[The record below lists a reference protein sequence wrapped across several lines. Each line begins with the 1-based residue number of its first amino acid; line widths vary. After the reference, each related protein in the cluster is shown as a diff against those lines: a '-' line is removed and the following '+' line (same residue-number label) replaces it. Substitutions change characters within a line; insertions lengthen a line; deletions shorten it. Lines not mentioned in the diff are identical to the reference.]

1 MRSRPAER
9 EALFDEKPL
18 FGAASEVEFGQP
30 GSCRCGEGRKMGEA
44 WPTYAGRRSGSRMG
58 CAGLVSRR
66 RIIGCS
72 MRRRLRLVGR
82 SRSGRDG
89 FRSRRRC
96 GSRRGCRRSCRR
108 VGGTR
113 GVRHT
118 NPVARGRLRRRMTGG
133 DQDQT
138 SSPGRQKSFWFAL
151 FSKHHFSLRC
161 SADGD
166 SGKVWQSRPQQD
178 GLTAG
183 RSFDRIEADSLSQT
197 GLSNI
202 GRRDAVHHVRLKT
215 LW

>member
-1 MRSRPAER
+1 VRSRPAER
-9 EALFDEKPL
+9 EALFDEKLL
-18 FGAASEVEFGQP
+18 FGAAREVEFGQP
-30 GSCRCGEGRKMGEA
+30 GSRRRVEGRKMGKTR
-44 WPTYAGRRSGSRMG
+44 PTGAGRRSGGSRMG
-58 CAGLVSRR
+58 RAGLVSRR

-82 SRSGRDG
+82 SCSGRDD

-96 GSRRGCRRSCRR
+96 GSRRGCRHPRRR

-113 GVRHT
+113 GVRRT
-118 NPVARGRLRRRMTGG
+118 SPVARGRLRRRVTGG

-138 SSPGRQKSFWFAL
+138 SGPGRQKPSFLVAL
-151 FSKHHFSLRC
+151 FLRHHRCLRC

-166 SGKVWQSRPQQD
+166 SGKAWQSRPD

-183 RSFDRIEADSLSQT
+183 KSFDRIEADSLSQT

-202 GRRDAVHHVRLKT
+202 ARRDAVQHVSLKP